1 MEGNNMNPEVAIA
14 SELLLTFI
22 QAWMLYQKK
31 QGLSDAE
38 INDAFT
44 TTFSKFMV
52 ASANPVDPVKK

>member
-1 MEGNNMNPEVAIA
+1 MASEIAIA
-14 SELLLTFI
+14 SELLMTFI

-38 INDAFT
+38 ISEAFV

-52 ASANPVDPVKK
+52 ASSNPVEPVKK